1 VIATERDEVV
11 RAAWRAAMTGI
22 DPSRLIFL
30 DETSTPT
37 TLTPRRARAPRGQRA
52 LGRVPRGR
60 REAISWLATL
70 TPAGFGESLLVRGAV
85 DRSVF
90 ETFVERVLLPSLRP
104 GQIVVLDNLSV
115 HKSARARTLIEAAGG
130 HLVFLPTYSPDLNPI
145 EPAFAKSKQALRRVG
160 ARSWESVVAAVGQ
173 TLPTITAAD
182 AHAFFADAGFP
193 LL

>member
-1 VIATERDEVV
+1 MTGIHLSPSHLSRLLAKLELPLKEKSGIATERDEVV

-30 DETSTPT
+30 AVNSTPT
-37 TLTPRRARAPRGQRA
+37 TLTPRRARAPRGHRA

-85 DRSVF
+85 DRPVF

-115 HKSARARTLIEAAGG
+115 HKSARARQSRRPAATSSSCR
-130 HLVFLPTYSPDLNPI
+130 PPCWI
-145 EPAFAKSKQALRRVG
+145 
-160 ARSWESVVAAVGQ
+160 
-173 TLPTITAAD
+173 
-182 AHAFFADAGFP
+182 
-193 LL
+193 